1 VSGTGI
7 LCRLVITSSQPATL
21 KNIFYIILLALG
33 VKILYVLFALAIN
46 DRTPQ
51 KVDLSNKSSIL
62 DIFKR
67 HDAYWYEKIATY
79 GHEKITP
86 DQLGKCDGQVIEQ
99 SYYEFLPLYPLI
111 VGATMSALNNGF
123 NEIAVVYSIIFSVS
137 AFLLFYYFAKLY
149 TKDEKKAFL
158 GTVILILFPFHYY
171 FSMYYTESLY
181 LLVLLG
187 CFIAV
192 HEKKNVLLS
201 LLLACLVLI
210 RPNALFMT
218 IPLIIYYFEKHY
230 SLDFRQLF
238 KRDLKA
244 YIPLLAF
251 ISAPL
256 VMLAYGVY
264 LKHMTGDFFA
274 YITARRGWCLYS
286 TYPWEPLLRMKGWI
300 DYFKFF
306 YLAAFGLL
314 SLLLIRKIPL
324 SMQALIWIN
333 LLLPLTSNLITLPR
347 FISCIFIFPILF
359 SDWFSGR
366 KWPVRLS
373 LALVL
378 FAGQLITF
386 SFWLT
391 SNEFSY

>member
-1 VSGTGI
+1 V
-7 LCRLVITSSQPATL
+7 
-21 KNIFYIILLALG
+21 
-33 VKILYVLFALAIN
+33 VKIFYVLFAYAIN
-46 DRTPQ
+46 DKTPQ
-51 KVDLSNKSSIL
+51 RVNLASTQSIL

-67 HDAYWYEKIATY
+67 NDSYWYEKIALN

-86 DQLGKCDGQVIEQ
+86 DELGKCNGKEIEQ

-111 VGATMSALNNGF
+111 VGATMSLLKLGF
-123 NEIAVVYSIIFSVS
+123 NPVAFIYSIIFSVA
-137 AFLLFYYFAKLY
+137 AFLLFYYFARLY
-149 TKDEKKAFL
+149 TQDDKRAFW
-158 GTVILILFPFHYY
+158 GTLILMIFPFHYY

-181 LLVLLG
+181 LILLTG
-187 CFIAV
+187 SFIAV

-201 LLLACLVLI
+201 MLLAFLALI

-218 IPLIIYYFEKHY
+218 IPLFLYYFEKHY
-230 SLDFRQLF
+230 SLDVKLIF
-238 KRDLKA
+238 KRNIRE

-251 ISAPL
+251 VSAPI

-264 LKHMTGDFFA
+264 LKYMTGDFFA

-286 TYPWEPLLRMKGWI
+286 TFPWEPLLRMKGWM

-314 SLLLIRKIPL
+314 SVFYIKKIPL
-324 SMQALIWIN
+324 SMHALIWIN

-347 FISCIFIFPILF
+347 FISCIFIFPIIF
-359 SDWFSGR
+359 SDWFSNR
-366 KWPVRLS
+366 KWPVRWS
-373 LALVL
+373 LALVM
-378 FAGQLITF
+378 FAGQLVTF

-391 SNEFSY
+391 SSEFSY